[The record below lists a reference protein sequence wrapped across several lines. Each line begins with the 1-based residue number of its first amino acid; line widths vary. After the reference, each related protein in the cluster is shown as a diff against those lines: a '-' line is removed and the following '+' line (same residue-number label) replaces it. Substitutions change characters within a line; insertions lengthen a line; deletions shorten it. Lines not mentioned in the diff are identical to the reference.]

1 MEILIRSQMEL
12 QVTDVEEALRAFYQ
26 AKGRSVCV
34 QNDRRRESEKSLS
47 STGTDSE
54 HSVSGDIIVSPFTQR
69 GPSEDRELEEM
80 HSLLD
85 KISTKL
91 DQKESEC
98 RESTDKASKAMATV
112 QTFHAQQKEM
122 FEEFRILRER
132 YDEQKAVLQD
142 ILWKHCARFHPDLKA
157 IPPMESD
164 DFPETETEV
173 GNFTIGGVLGEGQ
186 FATVMNCV
194 RKGSSADGGE
204 LALKVI
210 NKEKIMSFNSL
221 RHVSNEIEI
230 LKSFKCN
237 HIIRIEDILQTTN
250 RLYIVTEK
258 GGLDMFEF
266 FDEHPDGVSEEWA
279 REIIS
284 CVLRGVHYIHR
295 QGICHRDLKPENIL
309 VTFDAAS
316 GRCLDLKLCDFGLA
330 SKFEPNTY
338 LHDFCGS
345 PGFFAPEMIIRGSYY
360 GDKADIWS
368 CGCILLE
375 LTLGHEKFCDTWMT
389 AYDYEI
395 LQDKAVF
402 AKEIRMCI
410 ERLSDSLTFS
420 HELNEFIV
428 RFLRLRS
435 SLRPNIA
442 DVCHDPWLGEMGLDS
457 DGQTVPGRASPE
469 LLAVTNRHSLYGIE
483 DALTNTEVDPDI
495 IRSSFN
501 SLSERERKLYD
512 THNKHVTQSHEG
524 HGLHLPPIEPPTPN
538 MSAARKILRKG
549 EQLVTST
556 QHQDSDR
563 WSVSPTLKVAPLITP
578 ATGPDSP
585 ESRSSPYAPIDSPVM
600 RMGKMLRPS
609 LPDVGEHSGD
619 GADEESVS
627 FGGASSDVCST
638 KSHDSRRRGSSA
650 AAERAALAA
659 AELADEVDEDI
670 RRDSVDVRAST
681 RSKIAEAAV
690 DAAAV
695 AAAGAASAGGSLEA
709 AGDRLPQA
717 VFSPR
722 TPRSADAGK

>member
-1 MEILIRSQMEL
+1 MEIIIRSQMDL
-12 QVTDVEEALRAFYQ
+12 QLADVEEALTAFYK
-26 AKGRSVCV
+26 AKGRSVSV
-34 QNDRRRESEKSLS
+34 QNARPLDSDKSLS
-47 STGTDSE
+47 STATDSE
-54 HSVSGDIIVSPFTQR
+54 HSVSGDIVVSVFSPR
-69 GPSEDRELEEM
+69 GPSSAEEKELEEM

-85 KISTKL
+85 KISSKL
-91 DQKESEC
+91 DQKEAEC
-98 RESTDKASKAMATV
+98 KESTDKASKAMATV

-132 YDEQKAVLQD
+132 YDEQKVVLQD
-142 ILWKHCARFHPDLKA
+142 ILWKHCAKFHPDLRA
-157 IPPMESD
+157 IPPLEAD

-173 GNFTIGGVLGEGQ
+173 GSFTVGGVLGEGQ
-186 FATVMNCV
+186 FATVMSCV
-194 RKGSSADGGE
+194 RKGPTPGVE

-210 NKEKIMSFNSL
+210 NKEKILSFNSL

-230 LKSFKCN
+230 LKSFHCK
-237 HIIRIEDILQTTN
+237 HIIRIEDILQTSN

-258 GGLDMFEF
+258 GGLDLFEF

-284 CVLRGVHYIHR
+284 CVLRGVHYIHQ

-330 SKFEPNTY
+330 SKFEPSTY

-402 AKEIRMCI
+402 AKEIRVCI

-435 SLRPNIA
+435 SLRPNID
-442 DVCHDPWLGEMGLDS
+442 DVCRDLWLGDMGMDS
-457 DGQTVPGRASPE
+457 DGPNGQAKPGRASPE

-524 HGLHLPPIEPPTPN
+524 HGLSLPPIEPPTPN

-563 WSVSPTLKVAPLITP
+563 WSVSSTSKMTPLLVP
-578 ATGPDSP
+578 SSGPDSP
-585 ESRSSPYAPIDSPVM
+585 DLRSSPYAPIDSPVM

-609 LPDVGEHSGD
+609 LPDVGELSGD
-619 GADEESVS
+619 GADEESERLSNVS
-627 FGGASSDVCST
+627 DGSAPRT
-638 KSHDSRRRGSSA
+638 YDSRRRGSS

-670 RRDSVDVRAST
+670 RRESVDMRAST
-681 RSKIAEAAV
+681 RSRLA
-690 DAAAV
+690 DAA
-695 AAAGAASAGGSLEA
+695 AAAGAATGVG
-709 AGDRLPQA
+709 RLPDA

-722 TPRSADAGK
+722 SPRLPDAGK